1 MATSLT
7 DLTKVIQDSN
17 NTIQEG
23 NNVQEY
29 ILIENNQLLTSVQ
42 NTLVN
47 IQNTFEKFSADYQA
61 SVNQQMIMDN
71 KALLAAK
78 EAALESERKNGKGGA
93 GASSG
98 TVDNN
103 TPELEKLEGSMVG
116 ALVVIASLT
125 KFFGNDSWVRL
136 GATLG
141 SLEGAFSNIVTTVK
155 GGITKS
161 VTSIGTFVEAMSKTL
176 TKVMLFF
183 KNIGSSI
190 KTFLTSSKA
199 INDVFGKIVNGLKA
213 IIGPIGTLLKKIALP
228 LTVIFAIID
237 GISGFMKEFAETGS
251 ILSGI
256 KGAIVGI
263 IDGLIGTLVRLAG
276 DVVAF
281 IFEFIGLD
289 AVADTVKNFTSSIT
303 AGIMEA
309 LGGLVDVVLGL
320 LSFDL
325 GRITDGLGALL
336 GGLWDSLSE
345 ALLFP
350 INMMINFVRDIFGF
364 SDEDVEPFRMQD
376 MIGEA
381 IDSIKEFFTDLFT
394 FEWPE
399 FNFDPMAILA
409 NLLPDQ
415 DSWAAKL
422 IPDSVYKKAGLTV
435 APKDKADAGAE
446 EEEAP
451 KTRAKQT
458 VLKTR
463 KDTSGLEQG
472 ELKTRKD
479 TSGLEQGELKT
490 PGSKEPEKKISSF
503 TTNVADSWLDDP
515 DIKELLDNIK
525 KGAKAGKSAYD
536 VIIEMAEAIDE
547 DNPGSYNMAEM
558 ELKMYAEGPLGID
571 DIYAVPDTTK
581 QKKVSPPPS
590 PKQDAAAEV
599 DPPAPAPAASKK
611 KTEKK
616 TPGLAQNVQD
626 TAPVASLFAEDGKE
640 IRAAIIA
647 GAKHEDRKDPAWV
660 IMEMADGD
668 MIKEEELR
676 LIAMSELGLDDL
688 YEIPEWAIPK
698 GGPSKLDFN
707 FNESGTTSF
716 AGPTKS
722 KPESKGKSGLKQGTS
737 SKKKSPLATAAAAV
751 SEKKTPGLVN
761 DVQKSGFAGDVA
773 DIKAAII
780 AGAKHKDRKEPDWV
794 IMEMADGDS
803 AKEMEL
809 RLIAQSE
816 LGLDDLSEI
825 PEWAID
831 SKKGKDMAAGKS
843 KPKAKQSVLKTR
855 KDKSGLKQGQ
865 LKTPGF
871 VKDVQT
877 KSPVGGAGN
886 APAPGGAPNFKNGK
900 ADWSRFSQFEIEL
913 IADQID
919 EGATE
924 GKTPAD
930 VIKAYMEDMNQDA
943 NPNVKDNLIEQDIK
957 DFSGLVKSTYG
968 IKDLDTI
975 MEEPINVGGFHNVS
989 GSPKAGSKKGPGA
1002 SPKSNF
1008 LPTEFSTPSIG
1019 GEALTPEEVSQTAT
1033 PVPLKS
1039 LSAPA
1044 VSEATSGVADAKAA
1058 APQIIAPVVTTDS
1071 SVTNNNSTSVN
1082 NSTTITSPSAR
1093 SSDPTFMRMQN
1104 AVA

>member
-61 SVNQQMIMDN
+61 SINQQMIMDN

-78 EAALESERKNGKGGA
+78 EAALEAERKNGKGGA

-98 TVDNN
+98 TVENN

-125 KFFGNDSWVRL
+125 KFFGMDSWVRL
-136 GATLG
+136 GAAIG
-141 SLEGAFSNIVTTVK
+141 SLDGAFTKIVATVK

-213 IIGPIGTLLKKIALP
+213 IMGPIGTLLKKIALP

-237 GISGFMKEFAETGS
+237 GVSGFMKEFAETGS

-472 ELKTRKD
+472 ELKT
-479 TSGLEQGELKT
+479 

-536 VIIEMAEAIDE
+536 VIVEMAEAIDE
-547 DNPGSYNMAEM
+547 DNPGSYSMAEM
-558 ELKMYAEGPLGID
+558 ELIMYAEGPLSID

-590 PKQDAAAEV
+590 PKQDAAAPV
-599 DPPAPAPAASKK
+599 GPPAPAKGASPLATAAAAVGKK

-616 TPGLAQNVQD
+616 TPGLVKAVQD
-626 TAPVASLFAEDGKE
+626 TAPVPSLFAEDAADIK
-640 IRAAIIA
+640 AAIIA
-647 GAKHEDRKDPAWV
+647 GAKHEDQKDPAWV
-660 IMEMADGD
+660 IMEMANGD

-698 GGPSKLDFN
+698 
-707 FNESGTTSF
+707 
-716 AGPTKS
+716 
-722 KPESKGKSGLKQGTS
+722 SGLKDFTQSTVDPLDMDFTEDEQ
-737 SKKKSPLATAAAAV
+737 KINKSL
-751 SEKKTPGLVN
+751 
-761 DVQKSGFAGDVA
+761 
-773 DIKAAII
+773 
-780 AGAKHKDRKEPDWV
+780 
-794 IMEMADGDS
+794 
-803 AKEMEL
+803 
-809 RLIAQSE
+809 
-816 LGLDDLSEI
+816 
-825 PEWAID
+825 
-831 SKKGKDMAAGKS
+831 AGKP

-930 VIKAYMEDMNQDA
+930 VIKAYMEDMNSEA
-943 NPNVKDNLIEQDIK
+943 NPSVKDNLIEQDIK

-975 MEEPINVGGFHNVS
+975 MEEPINVGGFNNVS
-989 GSPKAGSKKGPGA
+989 SSPKAGSKKAPGA